1 MYKYITIKR
10 ILTYSKNKRKI
21 KRVFIVVDDARK
33 NTERKFFIEQK
44 ITGAGV
50 A

>member
-21 KRVFIVVDDARK
+21 KRVFIVDDDARK
-33 NTERKFFIEQK
+33 NSERKFFY
-44 ITGAGV
+44 
-50 A
+50 